1 MTSDCLLG
9 TVVIP
14 VLNEAQQMDHLL
26 LDVLTK
32 TGGRWHVIVVDGG
45 SRDATVGI
53 TKRYPVELLSAP
65 AGRAFQMNM
74 GASRAKGELVLFLH
88 ADTRLPMQFNTH
100 MEHFIA
106 GSLVWGRF
114 NVRLD
119 SAGYRLRVVANLM
132 NLRSRISAIATGDQA
147 IFMKLDTFRE
157 ISGFDEIPLME
168 DIDISKRLKQ
178 LSRPFCIAD
187 PVVTSSRRWLQDG
200 VVYTILL
207 MWFMRLA
214 YWLGVSPQ
222 RLWRWYYG
230 NSL

>member
-1 MTSDCLLG
+1 
-9 TVVIP
+9 
-14 VLNEAQQMDHLL
+14 
-26 LDVLTK
+26 
-32 TGGRWHVIVVDGG
+32 
-45 SRDATVGI
+45 
-53 TKRYPVELLSAP
+53 
-65 AGRAFQMNM
+65 
-74 GASRAKGELVLFLH
+74 
-88 ADTRLPMQFNTH
+88 
-100 MEHFIA
+100 
-106 GSLVWGRF
+106 
-114 NVRLD
+114 
-119 SAGYRLRVVANLM
+119 M

-187 PVVTSSRRWLQDG
+187 PVVTSSRRWQQDG